1 MTISIKKNTRSR
13 RSVWGDSR
21 AGFSLLELL
30 LYIAILAIIT
40 TFVTGAFF
48 SINQGR
54 ARVEAIT
61 EVNSNLRLAI
71 TMIGQ
76 DVKKA
81 TYIAVPN
88 VAGATSTSLQIVT
101 TEGASVEYCLVA
113 GRMRRQ
119 VNSPCSVDSTGVTG
133 DSVVV
138 DSLTFSRM
146 ENTNAILSKTAIT
159 VGVDLGVHYASEA
172 PKWQYAATKQTA
184 ISAY

>member
-1 MTISIKKNTRSR
+1 MISLSIKKNTSSKRS
-13 RSVWGDSR
+13 SR

-30 LYIAILAIIT
+30 LYIAVLAIIT

-61 EVNSNLRLAI
+61 EVNANLRLAV

-81 TYIAVPN
+81 AHVTLPSA
-88 VAGATSTSLQIVT
+88 AGATSTSLQMVT
-101 TEGASVEYCLVA
+101 MDGSMVEYCLVA
-113 GRMRRQ
+113 GRIHRQ
-119 VNSPCSVDSTGVTG
+119 VNDPCSVVSAEVTG

-146 ENTNAILSKTAIT
+146 ENTNAILAKTAVT

-172 PKWQYAATKQTA
+172 PEWQYAATKQTA